1 MIGIADYDGQ
11 VIPIEF
17 AAIQSNGASATTDG
31 LIAERKRK
39 KEIQKWRWLEKQR
52 IGSIQFL
59 SIVYL

>member
-39 KEIQKWRWLEKQR
+39 KEIQK
-52 IGSIQFL
+52 
-59 SIVYL
+59 